1 VVLSCPANLKLKIML
16 FDISTEEKIALGVA
30 LLTTIRQNQ
39 EILNLGMK
47 ESLYREDTIK
57 SLEALYNKLF
67 KVPQLAETA

>member
-1 VVLSCPANLKLKIML
+1 ML

-30 LLTTIRQNQ
+30 LLTTIRENQ

-57 SLEALYNKLF
+57 SLEAMYNKLF

>member
-1 VVLSCPANLKLKIML
+1 ML

-30 LLTTIRQNQ
+30 LLTTIRENQ
-39 EILNLGMK
+39 SILNLGLK

>member
-1 VVLSCPANLKLKIML
+1 ML

-30 LLTTIRQNQ
+30 LLTTIRENQ

-47 ESLYREDTIK
+47 ESLYREETIK
-57 SLEALYNKLF
+57 SLESLYNKLF

>member
-1 VVLSCPANLKLKIML
+1 ML
-16 FDISTEEKIALGVA
+16 IEISSEEKIALGVA
-30 LLTTIRQNQ
+30 LLTTIRENQ
-39 EILNLGMK
+39 SILNLGLK